1 MIRDKKKASVETKL
15 TIFIFSAV
23 GDLIS
28 SIEWTKGEIS
38 LIAWSNREDL
48 LCIQDDGVVFVYD
61 IYGSLQSTFTLDQE
75 IRDTKV
81 LECQT
86 FQCIHGTGIAVLSGS
101 HRFFVLNNIKEPKIR
116 RLAEVPGLISAPS
129 SWCVITAS
137 KETKILVAKDS
148 QLYLL
153 NSNDHSCTQLFVT
166 FENPYKSI
174 INMSVSFDSSHI
186 TMLTDTGILW
196 LGKTENDLGYKYC
209 EFDTKTDPSKVK
221 PRQLLWAGNQAVVG
235 LWKNLLLVVGFEKDF
250 VRYMFDGPVHLVSEY
265 DGLRVIGNYNHELI
279 QQVPSVVVDI
289 FRIGSCSA
297 GALLLEASK
306 EFNKHSQKADEYIR
320 MIRESNEM
328 DLAVKQCIEAAG
340 HEHSISTQ
348 KMLLRAASFGKCFVL
363 QMDPK
368 PFVEMCQTLRVLNAV
383 RDYKIGLPLT
393 FNQLKFLTMQVLLDR
408 LILRRNFYLAIRIAS
423 YLKIPDQHGVAR
435 ILGNWA
441 CYKVKQTYIDDEQ
454 VAKDIVN
461 KLGYAPGISY
471 SEIANKAIE
480 IGRNNLAIKL
490 LDNELRASEQVPLL
504 LKLKQHKQALKRA
517 IESGDTDLV
526 YTVLNRLNDV
536 LPSGEFLM
544 TIRNYP
550 VAYSLYQKVLKLIF
564 K

>member
-1 MIRDKKKASVETKL
+1 
-15 TIFIFSAV
+15 
-23 GDLIS
+23 
-28 SIEWTKGEIS
+28 
-38 LIAWSNREDL
+38 
-48 LCIQDDGVVFVYD
+48 
-61 IYGSLQSTFTLDQE
+61 
-75 IRDTKV
+75 
-81 LECQT
+81 
-86 FQCIHGTGIAVLSGS
+86 
-101 HRFFVLNNIKEPKIR
+101 
-116 RLAEVPGLISAPS
+116 
-129 SWCVITAS
+129 
-137 KETKILVAKDS
+137 
-148 QLYLL
+148 
-153 NSNDHSCTQLFVT
+153 
-166 FENPYKSI
+166 
-174 INMSVSFDSSHI
+174 
-186 TMLTDTGILW
+186 
-196 LGKTENDLGYKYC
+196 
-209 EFDTKTDPSKVK
+209 
-221 PRQLLWAGNQAVVG
+221 
-235 LWKNLLLVVGFEKDF
+235 
-250 VRYMFDGPVHLVSEY
+250 
-265 DGLRVIGNYNHELI
+265 
-279 QQVPSVVVDI
+279 
-289 FRIGSCSA
+289 
-297 GALLLEASK
+297 
-306 EFNKHSQKADEYIR
+306 
-320 MIRESNEM
+320 
-328 DLAVKQCIEAAG
+328 
-340 HEHSISTQ
+340 
-348 KMLLRAASFGKCFVL
+348 
-363 QMDPK
+363 
-368 PFVEMCQTLRVLNAV
+368 MCQTLRVLNAV